1 MFNIGGGEIIGLAVL
16 GMILV
21 GPERMP
27 SIAADA
33 ARYLNKL
40 KKFAQ
45 NATDELK
52 ENLGPGYEDLK
63 VTDLNPKKFIK
74 KTIGDAMEQV
84 EEKPAA
90 KVRSGFVMNL
100 VDQITEALSKVNDPE
115 LHKPITELGMVETI
129 TVSDG
134 IAKLKILLTIVGCP
148 MKDRLQSDITNSL
161 SDLAEIKKVEIEFGV
176 MSEEQRNNVKKIIR
190 GGREKFIPFAQPDS
204 LTRVLGIASGKG
216 GVGKSSVTV
225 NLAVA
230 AAKRGL
236 KVGILDADVYG
247 HSVPRLMGIL
257 DQRPTAIDQ
266 TFIPVENYGVK
277 VVSMEM
283 FKPERSDPVAYRGP
297 LLHRV
302 LEQLLSD
309 AYWGDLDLL
318 LLDLPPGTGDIAISL
333 GQLIPTSEIV
343 VVTTPQIA
351 AAEVAERAGRIAH
364 QMKQPV
370 LGVIENMSDT
380 SCGKCGE
387 VISIFGSGG
396 GEETAKRLSE
406 LVGADVPLLAKVPF
420 DSQVREGGDIGDPA
434 VLTNE
439 KIQNAFNQILDKIII
454 RPRSLVGVRLGVSN

>member
-1 MFNIGGGEIIGLAVL
+1 MTTLELVHQALATV
-16 GMILV
+16 
-21 GPERMP
+21 
-27 SIAADA
+27 S
-33 ARYLNKL
+33 
-40 KKFAQ
+40 
-45 NATDELK
+45 
-52 ENLGPGYEDLK
+52 
-63 VTDLNPKKFIK
+63 
-74 KTIGDAMEQV
+74 
-84 EEKPAA
+84 
-90 KVRSGFVMNL
+90 
-100 VDQITEALSKVNDPE
+100 DPE
-115 LHKPITELGMVETI
+115 LHRPLPDLGLVES
-129 TVSDG
+129 VSING
-134 IAKLKILLTIVGCP
+134 SLAELKILLTISGCP
-148 MKDRLQSDITNSL
+148 MQDRLRSDITAAVTQVPDIN
-161 SDLAEIKKVEIEFGV
+161 EVVIVFGV
-176 MSEEQRNNVKKIIR
+176 MSEEQRNNVKKLLR

-204 LTRVLGIASGKG
+204 LTRVIGIASGKG

-283 FKPERSDPVAYRGP
+283 FKPDRADPVAYRGP

-333 GQLIPTSEIV
+333 GQLIPTSEII
-343 VVTTPQIA
+343 VVTTPQVA

-380 SCGKCGE
+380 NCAKCGE
-387 VISIFGSGG
+387 VLSVFGSGG
-396 GEETAKRLSE
+396 GEETSRRLSE

-420 DSQVREGGDIGDPA
+420 ESQVREGGDAGNPA

-439 KIQNAFNQILDKIII
+439 KVLAVFNQILDKIII
-454 RPRSLVGVRLGVSN
+454 RPKSLVGVRLGVSN